1 LGIQNDASAMKSF
14 LFRFITPI
22 QEQMMSDKNRNTSK
36 YQLTIG
42 LLFAAIAGLWLS
54 STNTYNDNNR
64 QVVAQQDNSV
74 IRVAAGGGN
83 STDVKT
89 VFIPQN
95 IEIQAGQSINWN
107 NPTPVGEPHSVTFF
121 KDTNQ
126 FPPFLAPFSVP
137 ASTEFNSLMPSSNLE
152 PLTVTNNDTATKTV
166 VVANARSLSP
176 IVVDSTSQNVT
187 YLPINANYTMDG
199 TERYLNSGW
208 IWPVEQNPPEAPPIT
223 DFTVTF
229 ENPGTYGYVCVV
241 HPWMTGSVVV
251 R

>member
-1 LGIQNDASAMKSF
+1 MKSF

-95 IEIQAGQSINWN
+95 IEIQAGRSINWN

-137 ASTEFNSLMPSSNLE
+137 ASTEFNSLMPSPNLE
-152 PLTVTNNDTATKTV
+152 PLTVTNNDTATKTC
-166 VVANARSLSP
+166 SSCQCK
-176 IVVDSTSQNVT
+176 ITQS
-187 YLPINANYTMDG
+187 
-199 TERYLNSGW
+199 NSSRF
-208 IWPVEQNPPEAPPIT
+208 N
-223 DFTVTF
+223 
-229 ENPGTYGYVCVV
+229 
-241 HPWMTGSVVV
+241 
-251 R
+251 